1 MLHAL
6 TCGCRQQPI
15 NAKNISKKLQNS
27 RYKQR
32 KHKLREGGDCDLNK
46 ISLEHKIPTVTDLM
60 EIPLAI
66 FITFSANY
74 YIYEG
79 TTKDFIAK
87 WVHLL
92 FLMDHAKASK
102 VDNPNWNQGNE

>member
-32 KHKLREGGDCDLNK
+32 KHKLREGGDYDLNK
-46 ISLEHKIPTVTDLM
+46 ISLEHKIPTVADLM
-60 EIPLAI
+60 ELPLDI
-66 FITFSANY
+66 FITPSANGCG
-74 YIYEG
+74 YEDK
-79 TTKDFIAK
+79 TKELLFN
-87 WVHLL
+87 WVHPL
-92 FLMDHAKASK
+92 FLKSHAESSK
-102 VDNPNWNQGNE
+102 EDKPNWNQ